1 MSMIFTLLVSLCVV
15 FAFANALCSDYS
27 KNQASCLKSSEDG
40 VKCSFCSSAA
50 AGTTCMKE
58 TDAKTLPSSVFQC
71 TYQAGVSQSYN
82 ASVAGAQYGLDF
94 SSAASSSSASCF
106 VSNGFTYVVPRGY
119 RSSGAVDTAVCGSLN
134 TAKAAGIA
142 TRDVYLFPQP
152 TSTTKSA
159 ATQMSELLNYL
170 KTNCGSAWSGR
181 VWLDIEGSQYWT
193 TSTSSNKAF
202 YQALVDSCSAN
213 GIRCGVYSSMSQW
226 SSIFGSTSY
235 SYGSSLP
242 LWYAHYDN
250 NPSFSDFS
258 PFAGWTTPHAKQYA
272 GDVTVCS
279 MGVDKNYSPSF

>member
-1 MSMIFTLLVSLCVV
+1 MIFTLLISLCVV

-71 TYQAGVSQSYN
+71 TYQSAVSQSYN
-82 ASVAGAQYGLDF
+82 ASVSVTGAQYGLDF
-94 SSAASSSSASCF
+94 STAASSSASSCF
-106 VSNGFTYVVPRGY
+106 ASNSITYVVPRGY
-119 RSSGAVDTAVCGSLN
+119 RSSGSVDTAVCGSLN
-134 TAKAAGIA
+134 SAKAAGIA

-159 ATQMSELLNYL
+159 GAQMSELLNYL
-170 KTNCGSAWSGR
+170 KANCGSAWSGR

-193 TSTSSNKAF
+193 TSTSSNRAF

-213 GIRCGVYSSMSQW
+213 GIRCGVYSSSYQW

-235 SYGSSLP
+235 SYGSYLP

-250 NPSFSDFS
+250 NASFSDFVA
-258 PFAGWTTPHAKQYA
+258 FAGWTTPHAKQYA
-272 GDVTVCS
+272 GDVTLCS
-279 MGVDKNYSPSF
+279 MGVDKNYSPGF